1 MVRKTR
7 KGFDDTLSSYS
18 LFGFV
23 SLVLLSFFSI
33 NIGQWATTVLMVL
46 AGISLLIEGNIFA
59 VLNWTK
65 NGIQGKQEFIWVAS
79 IVAGLFIFIVGV
91 LKSPMFNFGG
101 ILLDS
106 AVGYVSAVAIIF
118 LVWQR
123 FFVK

>member
-46 AGISLLIEGNIFA
+46 AGVSLLIEGNIFA

-65 NGIQGKQEFIWVAS
+65 NGIKGKQEFIWVAS

-118 LVWQR
+118 LIWQR

>member
-33 NIGQWATTVLMVL
+33 NIGQWATTVLMAL
-46 AGISLLIEGNIFA
+46 AGVSLLIEGNIFA

-65 NGIQGKQEFIWVAS
+65 DGIQGKQEFIWFAS
-79 IVAGLFIFIVGV
+79 IIAGLFIFLVGI

-118 LVWQR
+118 LIWQR
-123 FFVK
+123 WFVK